1 MFKSFIIISFL
12 FLLTTTELAMEL
24 EEAWNIDFKNFYK
37 VCSSIPTLN
46 GATATVSGQTPVT
59 PINYNTQVD
68 YTCSSEYSPSTVQS
82 VYCGVVTA
90 GQVDASSVACARSNE
105 FLIKLCSYIIIC
117 NTKIQV
123 FFR

>member
-1 MFKSFIIISFL
+1 MCN
-12 FLLTTTELAMEL
+12 T
-24 EEAWNIDFKNFYK
+24 
-37 VCSSIPTLN
+37 IPTIT

-90 GQVDASSVACARSNE
+90 GQVDASSVACARSND
-105 FLIKLCSYIIIC
+105 FLIKLCNYITFSILKFKSYLGSTC
-117 NTKIQV
+117 LGL
-123 FFR
+123 